1 MLRCKGLAGTL
12 LGIQLILF
20 GFVETKRWVDF
31 SKPGSQ
37 AEEGSF
43 FGLEGAFNQGKGNGY
58 PGGPFDPLTTP
69 SESSIHSDGLP
80 GVC

>member
-58 PGGPFDPLTTP
+58 PGGPFDPLNY
-69 SESSIHSDGLP
+69 SK
-80 GVC
+80 